1 MVRSSGR
8 QFAILVC
15 CLYVEERQ
23 QAPQTRYDKFVAGVP
38 PIVNL
43 ENQWIG
49 KNIAHRV
56 HAQSEYSD
64 GAIELHRP
72 DGESWFDHMLFRVVR
87 RRFSMQAVADYLL
100 ESIALQ
106 TKSSS

>member
-1 MVRSSGR
+1 MVDGCGT
-8 QFAILVC
+8 ILRKTIRHFGMLPV
-15 CLYVEERQ
+15 YVEERQ

-72 DGESWFDHMLFRVVR
+72 DGESWFDHI
-87 RRFSMQAVADYLL
+87 LL
-100 ESIALQ
+100 
-106 TKSSS
+106 